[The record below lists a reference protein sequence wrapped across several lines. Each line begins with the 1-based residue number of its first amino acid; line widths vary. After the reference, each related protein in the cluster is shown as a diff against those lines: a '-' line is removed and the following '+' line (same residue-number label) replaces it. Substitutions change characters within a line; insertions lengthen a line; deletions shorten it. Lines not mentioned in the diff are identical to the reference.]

1 MRPEGDP
8 VFHSNTEHLLGYW
21 RALARGA
28 AAPLRSAFNPAA
40 VAELLPQLF
49 MLDLGTGAL
58 PFRLAGEFLIDL
70 HAKPLR
76 GQDFQTLFSPGG
88 RRVVTQAA
96 LSALNDPYPSVL
108 ACEAFSAEGRSLTM
122 EIVLAPLAGREG
134 RVERLLGLY
143 QPTSLVARLG
153 GKPVVEMNARLAGGD
168 GRGRLKLAAVAG
180 LRIA

>member
-1 MRPEGDP
+1 M
-8 VFHSNTEHLLGYW
+8 FHSNTELLISYW
-21 RALARGA
+21 RSLSVGEAVPQRA
-28 AAPLRSAFNPAA
+28 AFDPAE
-40 VAELLPQLF
+40 VAELLPQIF

-76 GQDFQTLFSPGG
+76 GTDFQTLFSPGG

-96 LSALNDPYPSVL
+96 LSALNDPDAAVL
-108 ACEAFSAEGRSLTM
+108 TAEGCSDEGKSVDL
-122 EIVLAPLAGREG
+122 EITLAPLAGAEG

-143 QPTSLVARLG
+143 QPTSLVARLA
-153 GKPVVEMNARLAGGD
+153 GKPVTEINARLASAD
-168 GRGRLKLAAVAG
+168 GRGHLKLVVNEG